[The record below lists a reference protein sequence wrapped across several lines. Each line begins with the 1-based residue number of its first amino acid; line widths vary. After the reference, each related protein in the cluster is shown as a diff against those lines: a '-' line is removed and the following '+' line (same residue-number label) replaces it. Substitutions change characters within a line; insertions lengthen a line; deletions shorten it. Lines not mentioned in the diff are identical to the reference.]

1 MENRILRNRVREMV
15 NKEDIR
21 TLINPRLN
29 RVLTAVEL
37 SVPRDKFGTCR
48 KVILDEFGSSGLV
61 RELEELFGGS
71 GTKDGEGSGG
81 PIPRRKDGA
90 L

>member
-1 MENRILRNRVREMV
+1 MV

-29 RVLTAVEL
+29 RVLTAVKL
-37 SVPRDKFGTCR
+37 SVPENKFGTCR
-48 KVILDEFGSSGLV
+48 KVILDEFGNSGLV
-61 RELEELFGGS
+61 RELEELLGGS
-71 GTKDGEGSGG
+71 GNKDGKGSGG
-81 PIPRRKDGA
+81 PISRRKDGA